1 MTFIAFLTQTYPS
14 YAKRPTLMHLRNFLL
29 SYRLSVV
36 LIKRFLS
43 VSSFIQ
49 NMKLDAYIYTP
60 WEKMTNII
68 IMLISMYWKILYVI
82 KHNNTDVYGFR
93 SSDWRHINRWS
104 TKRYNTSCFQNL
116 FWKLFLIRV
125 ISIYYTLLSCLDKQT
140 RKGFDIDKF

>member
-29 SYRLSVV
+29 SYRLSVI

-43 VSSFIQ
+43 ISSFIQ
-49 NMKLDAYIYTP
+49 NMKFD
-60 WEKMTNII
+60 EHII

-140 RKGFDIDKF
+140 RKGFDIDRF